1 MSDSVVTAHQVVSPY
16 FLKNCTILTISAFI
30 YTVHYLHSVGM
41 IIHVEPSGEA
51 MQRGTKQ
58 HRGERSNAEGRIIS
72 EHGTLLFSSTGD
84 YYATERIP
92 FLVTFHY
99 ISDES

>member
-1 MSDSVVTAHQVVSPY
+1 MSQSDSVIVACESASQSVSHSKCVFMSDSVVTAHQTVSPHF
-16 FLKNCTILTISAFI
+16 FLNCTILTISAFI

-58 HRGERSNAEGRIIS
+58 HRGNE
-72 EHGTLLFSSTGD
+72 
-84 YYATERIP
+84 ATQRGG
-92 FLVTFHY
+92 
-99 ISDES
+99 